1 VRAAVA
7 SQHSC
12 GEKNGGG
19 VWILRSRH
27 APHLF
32 MVLLR
37 SWMRMRKSRPTPDA
51 WREESGYATAGDVPA
66 VVRSRGRR
74 FDGTTADGGS
84 SAWSWDR
91 ASRWCCPGSCGGGA
105 CVAGSSSPTTRPF
118 ALPGKRFVK
127 GPVLEK
133 SREYLGTE
141 HSYRKTAEDQG
152 MPIMYDDRKPAE
164 KRQPVGLAPST
175 VWRWLSWLGGMPGAL
190 RVAWDLIRQHEPN
203 STLHREAWAVSPVKY
218 RSERRRETLVE
229 AMQTLAV
236 DRICGR
242 IFGTGI
248 FPRYATS
255 QGFS

>member
-1 VRAAVA
+1 
-7 SQHSC
+7 
-12 GEKNGGG
+12 
-19 VWILRSRH
+19 
-27 APHLF
+27 
-32 MVLLR
+32 
-37 SWMRMRKSRPTPDA
+37 
-51 WREESGYATAGDVPA
+51 
-66 VVRSRGRR
+66 
-74 FDGTTADGGS
+74 
-84 SAWSWDR
+84 
-91 ASRWCCPGSCGGGA
+91 
-105 CVAGSSSPTTRPF
+105 
-118 ALPGKRFVK
+118 
-127 GPVLEK
+127 
-133 SREYLGTE
+133 
-141 HSYRKTAEDQG
+141 

-190 RVAWDLIRQHEPN
+190 RAAWDLIRQHEPN